1 MKGKYIYIIIAIWVT
16 AVAFLLIMNAKN
28 KPKKFEERITLRK
41 TDKIPYGSYLAYEN
55 LQWIFPKTDILLNRS
70 YFSEAGWFLN
80 EKEKQALIIISPQ
93 FLADEDE
100 MYDLID
106 FAQRG
111 NDVFISTRRLSVT
124 AMESFN
130 SKSSFSFDAIDLV
143 DSLILTLKKPAFQE
157 NIVASYPGR
166 KFNTYLYEIDS
177 SITQV
182 LAVDEEGD
190 PNFVR
195 FQTGSGNIFLHL
207 APLAFSNY
215 FMLHK
220 NNIKYYE
227 QLLSVLPPDPE
238 VIIWDEYYLN
248 KKWNNEA
255 KNDNSWLS
263 VLFQYPGLKAGL
275 LTAIITL
282 LIFIL
287 MESRRRQRIVPV
299 IPAVRNESLEFI
311 KTIGRLYHEK
321 GDHKN
326 LVHKMSQYFLD
337 HVRNKFYISTRSLD
351 ENFLKSL
358 HQKSGYPEFELKEI
372 TDFILFIETSPA
384 ISENQMAKFHNQLE
398 KFYKNT

>member
-1 MKGKYIYIIIAIWVT
+1 
-16 AVAFLLIMNAKN
+16 
-28 KPKKFEERITLRK
+28 
-41 TDKIPYGSYLAYEN
+41 AYDN

-70 YFSEAGWFLN
+70 YFSEAGWFWN
-80 EKEKQALIIISPQ
+80 EKNRHVLLIISPQ

-130 SKSSFSFDAIDLV
+130 SKSSFSFDAIDLE
-143 DSLILTLKKPAFQE
+143 DSLILSLKKPAFKE
-157 NIVASYPGR
+157 NIVAAYPGR

-195 FQTGSGNIFLHL
+195 FQTGKGNIFLHL

-215 FMLHK
+215 FMLHQH
-220 NNIKYYE
+220 NIKYYE
-227 QLLSVLPPDPE
+227 HALSVLPSDPE
-238 VIIWDEYYLN
+238 IVIWDEYYLN
-248 KKWNNEA
+248 KKWSNESQDD
-255 KNDNSWLS
+255 KSWLA
-263 VLFQYPGLKAGL
+263 VLLQYPGLKAGL
-275 LTAIITL
+275 LTAIGAL
-282 LIFIL
+282 LVFIL
-287 MESRRRQRIVPV
+287 MESRRKQRIIPV
-299 IPAVRNESLEFI
+299 IPAVQNDSLEFI

-326 LVHKMSQYFLD
+326 LVQKMSQYFLD
-337 HVRNKFYISTRSLD
+337 HVRSKFYIRTQNLD
-351 ENFLKSL
+351 ENFIKSL

-372 TDFILFIETSPA
+372 TDFILFVETSPA
-384 ISENQMAKFHNQLE
+384 ISENQMARFHKELE

>member
-1 MKGKYIYIIIAIWVT
+1 
-16 AVAFLLIMNAKN
+16 MNAKN

-220 NNIKYYE
+220 N
-227 QLLSVLPPDPE
+227 
-238 VIIWDEYYLN
+238 
-248 KKWNNEA
+248 
-255 KNDNSWLS
+255 
-263 VLFQYPGLKAGL
+263 
-275 LTAIITL
+275 
-282 LIFIL
+282 
-287 MESRRRQRIVPV
+287 
-299 IPAVRNESLEFI
+299 
-311 KTIGRLYHEK
+311 
-321 GDHKN
+321 
-326 LVHKMSQYFLD
+326 
-337 HVRNKFYISTRSLD
+337 
-351 ENFLKSL
+351 
-358 HQKSGYPEFELKEI
+358 
-372 TDFILFIETSPA
+372 
-384 ISENQMAKFHNQLE
+384 
-398 KFYKNT
+398 

>member
-1 MKGKYIYIIIAIWVT
+1 MKGKYIYIIIALWIT

-28 KPKKFEERITLRK
+28 KPKKFDERITLRK
-41 TDKIPYGSYLAYEN
+41 TDKIPYGSFLAYEN

-70 YFSEAGWFLN
+70 YFSESGWFWN
-80 EKEKQALIIISPQ
+80 EKNRQALIIISPQ

-130 SKSSFSFDAIDLV
+130 SKSSFSFDAIDLE
-143 DSLILTLKKPAFQE
+143 DSLILSLKKPAFKE
-157 NIVASYPGR
+157 NIVAAYPGR

-195 FQTGSGNIFLHL
+195 FQTGKGNIFLHL

-215 FMLHK
+215 FMLHTQ
-220 NNIKYYE
+220 NIKYYE
-227 QLLSVLPPDPE
+227 HALSVLPSDPE
-238 VIIWDEYYLN
+238 IVIWDEYYLN
-248 KKWNNEA
+248 KKWSNESQDD
-255 KNDNSWLS
+255 KSWLA
-263 VLFQYPGLKAGL
+263 VLLQYPGLKAGL
-275 LTAIITL
+275 LTAIGAL
-282 LIFIL
+282 LVFIL
-287 MESRRRQRIVPV
+287 MESRRNQRIIPV
-299 IPAVRNESLEFI
+299 IPAVQNDSLEFI

-326 LVHKMSQYFLD
+326 LVQKMSQYFLD
-337 HVRNKFYISTRSLD
+337 HVRSKFYIRTQYLD
-351 ENFLKSL
+351 ENFIKSL
-358 HQKSGYPEFELKEI
+358 HQKSGYPQFELKEI
-372 TDFILFIETSPA
+372 TDFILFVETSPA
-384 ISENQMAKFHNQLE
+384 ISENQIARFHKQLE